1 MKIYWFLVMG
11 VFFISCTKQANK
23 INSVEITPL
32 LQDSLSIRAISPVDT
47 NKTWFTA
54 NKGVVGLLSG
64 KEKKV
69 AIVKYDEK
77 PLQFRA
83 IARTSQA
90 VFVLSIENPAVLYK
104 IGYKNDEATNIEE
117 VYLENKEGVFYDA
130 MAFWNDKEGIAV
142 GDPTGKCLSVITTND
157 GGNTWKKLPCNML
170 PKVEKGEAAFAASNT
185 NIKVLGNQV
194 WIVSGGKKAR
204 VFYSKDKGKS
214 WEVFKTPMIQGKAMT
229 GIYSVDFYDK
239 NTGII
244 VGGDWEHKNFN
255 EGNKAITLNGGK
267 SWKLLANGKI
277 PGYLSCVQFV
287 PNSNGE
293 KVVAVSTNGIF
304 VSNNQGSV
312 WQQLSSEGFYAIKFV
327 NDSIAFASGKNKI
340 SKLKFK

>member
-1 MKIYWFLVMG
+1 MG
-11 VFFISCTKQANK
+11 IFFISCTKQVSK
-23 INSVEITPL
+23 IDSVEITPL
-32 LQDSLSIRAISPVDT
+32 LQDSLSVRAISPVDT
-47 NKTWFTA
+47 NKTWFAA

-104 IGYKNDEATNIEE
+104 IGYNNDEATNIEE
-117 VYLENKEGVFYDA
+117 VYIEKKEGVFYDA

-142 GDPTGKCLSVITTND
+142 GDPIGSCLSVIVTND
-157 GGNTWKKLPCNML
+157 GGNTWKKLPCNVL

-185 NIKVLGNQV
+185 NVKVLGNQV
-194 WIVSGGKKAR
+194 WIVTGGKKAR

-214 WEVFKTPMIQGKAMT
+214 WKVFNTPIIQGKAMT

-255 EGNKAITLNGGK
+255 EGNKAITLDGGK